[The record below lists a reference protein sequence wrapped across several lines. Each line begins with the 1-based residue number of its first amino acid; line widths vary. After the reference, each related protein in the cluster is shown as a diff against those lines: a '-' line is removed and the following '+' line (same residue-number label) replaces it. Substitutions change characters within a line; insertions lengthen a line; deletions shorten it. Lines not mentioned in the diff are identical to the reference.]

1 MRDMKTV
8 KSLRDSG
15 LLIKDVTQTTENEPK
30 EQQDGFLGMVL
41 SVQLCG
47 LNHQLWSLLCLL
59 AYFPISLQKVCASL
73 FGNMLASKG
82 VIRLGGGVHRAGQD
96 F

>member
-47 LNHQLWSLLCLL
+47 LNHQL
-59 AYFPISLQKVCASL
+59 
-73 FGNMLASKG
+73 
-82 VIRLGGGVHRAGQD
+82 
-96 F
+96 

>member
-15 LLIKDVTQTTENEPK
+15 LLTEGVTQTTENESK
-30 EQQDGFLGMVL
+30 EQRDGFLCMVL
-41 SVQLCG
+41 SIHLCG

-59 AYFPISLQKVCASL
+59 TYFPISLQKVCVSL
-73 FGNMLASKG
+73 LGNMLESKG
-82 VIRLGGGVHRAGQD
+82 VIRLGDGVHRARQD

>member
-15 LLIKDVTQTTENEPK
+15 LLIEGITQITENESK

-41 SVQLCG
+41 SIQLCG
-47 LNHQLWSLLCLL
+47 LNHQL
-59 AYFPISLQKVCASL
+59 
-73 FGNMLASKG
+73 
-82 VIRLGGGVHRAGQD
+82 
-96 F
+96 